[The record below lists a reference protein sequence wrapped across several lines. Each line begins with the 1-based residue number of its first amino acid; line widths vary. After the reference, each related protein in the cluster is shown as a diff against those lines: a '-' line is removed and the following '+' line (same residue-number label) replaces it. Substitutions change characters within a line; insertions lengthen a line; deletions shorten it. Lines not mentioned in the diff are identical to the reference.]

1 MINYEALFRISYG
14 LYIVSSGTQERGN
27 GYISNTVF
35 QVTAEPP
42 RFAATCNKD
51 NFTSEL
57 IRDSGAFSVSVLHME
72 TSPELFGRFGFK
84 SGRNFNKLEG
94 MSVIYGETGVPIV
107 LNDCMAYL
115 ECRLVE
121 TFEIGTHLIFI
132 GELVQSVILDDDR
145 EPLTYLTYRRVRKG
159 VSPKN
164 APTYVNKSK
173 LEASAPSKGH
183 KKFKCT
189 ACGYVYDESRE
200 PIKFAD
206 LPADWVCPSCGS
218 EKADFIEM

>member
-132 GELVQSVILDDDR
+132 GELIQSVILDDDR

-164 APTYVNKSK
+164 ASTYVNKSK